1 MVGLGKRVN
10 LFSPPAHAASV
21 LPFCSLVPLPV
32 PGCGQG
38 LALIDCILRSR
49 QTANW
54 VTILDFDEYFD
65 IGPPLSLPSLLS
77 AHPSAPWFTFGK
89 TWFNVSYC
97 VPPEEGMKESDNQEG
112 VRGGRVGDEF
122 LVERMQ
128 LRWPEYY
135 CVYKAKYPQDLCLDF
150 HGHRKYVLNPRKVRP
165 RSPKRVSGAFGIG
178 GLQSLDGWIARTN
191 AKESKPVAQHRGTSR
206 TRGQARWARL
216 LLSRGAAE

>member
-135 CVYKAKYPQDLCLDF
+135 CVYKEKYPQDLCLDF

-165 RSPKRVSGAFGIG
+165 RAPK
-178 GLQSLDGWIARTN
+178 QTN
-191 AKESKPVAQHRGTSR
+191 EQTSEWCVR
-206 TRGQARWARL
+206 H
-216 LLSRGAAE
+216 RGAAELRRMDRSYECQRIETSGAA